1 MPGLI
6 LLMSID
12 YRYRANQVYWI
23 FLLTILNLVMNFT
36 KMAYREARPFW
47 VDPTI
52 YLDDCSLGFGNPS
65 GHSMMAALLAVA
77 LTFSILEFVTGD
89 FKRRVILGLL
99 VFPLAIVYFF
109 AMGWSRLTLGVHSLN
124 QIVYGWLLGIWIAI
138 ACHFCLKE
146 KIVS

>member
-1 MPGLI
+1 MPAII

-23 FLLTILNLVMNFT
+23 FLLSILNLVMNIT

-52 YLDDCSLGFGNPS
+52 YLYDCSVEFGNPS

-77 LTFSILEFVTGD
+77 LSFSVLEFVTAD
-89 FKRRVILGLL
+89 
-99 VFPLAIVYFF
+99 
-109 AMGWSRLTLGVHSLN
+109 
-124 QIVYGWLLGIWIAI
+124 
-138 ACHFCLKE
+138 
-146 KIVS
+146 